1 MESIVI
7 YPHCESFLFYKREE
21 SQITNGEAVI
31 KTKEIWKFSMTK
43 MAIAF

>member
-21 SQITNGEAVI
+21 GQIMNGEAVI
-31 KTKEIWKFSMTK
+31 KTNEIWKFFMK
-43 MAIAF
+43 KLAIAF